1 MENITNMS
9 EVEGVFMEGEKCLY
23 MTVYTALQKKIRS
36 GEIRSGEKLP
46 AEKVLAEEFGV
57 SRITIQKAM
66 GMLVQDGYIVRRPGR
81 GSFACLNDG

>member
-46 AEKVLAEEFGV
+46 AEKVLAEEFA
-57 SRITIQKAM
+57 I
-66 GMLVQDGYIVRRPGR
+66 L
-81 GSFACLNDG
+81 